1 MDEKTLVIVES
12 PAKSN
17 TISKYLGKDYL
28 IGSSMGHVRDLPP
41 TVLGIDLKDNYKP
54 SYIDLADKKQVIR
67 DLKKL
72 AQKAKK
78 IFLASDPDRE
88 GEAIA
93 FHLKELL
100 QSENTEIYRIMFHE
114 ITPSAVLE
122 AVKHPVPIDINK
134 VNSQQ
139 MRRLLDRLAGYKI
152 SPVLHRKIGGPLS
165 AGRVQ
170 SIALK
175 LIVEREKEIRSFQ
188 PEEYWTIEIETEG
201 SSPPP
206 FRSKLE
212 KHNGKTFKIENQEQ
226 CTEVVGGLSAN
237 EYILDQIKKKS
248 KKKKAPPPLITSSLQ
263 QEAFRRFKFPVKRT
277 MKIAQ
282 ELYEGLSLK
291 DGETTGLITYMR
303 TDSYRISDQAREEA
317 RLFIESRFGREF
329 CPARPNVFKSKGKSQ
344 DAHECIRPTSPFH
357 HPEDIHKELNPA
369 QFKIYQLIWDR
380 FFASQM
386 TDAVIEETQF
396 EIQNGNYLFISKGE
410 IIRFKG
416 FLEILKADTADTL
429 LPPLKAKEILKLL
442 SLDSRQNFTK
452 PPARYTEATLV
463 KVLEEKS
470 IGRPS
475 TYAKIIETLGKRE
488 YVFQEEKKFVPTGLG
503 MQVVDYL
510 EKNFADIMN
519 YGFTAELEKELDL
532 VSEGKLDWVDGI
544 DKFYKNL
551 EKDLAGVKHQ
561 KKVEM
566 TIGKKC
572 PKCGGDLIKKY
583 SRKTKGWFVG
593 CSGYPTCTHTEKVND
608 DGQGSNPEEILEK
621 PCPLCGKPLVKRFSR
636 KTRQYFVGCSGFPNC
651 THIEKSSEDVG
662 TCPLCQKPL
671 IKRFSRKT
679 RRFFIGCSGYP
690 DCTYIVSQKKDG

>member
-93 FHLKELL
+93 FHLKEIL
-100 QSENTEIYRIMFHE
+100 QSENPEIYRIMFHE

-122 AVKHPVPIDINK
+122 AVRHPVPIDINK

-188 PEEYWTIEIETEG
+188 PAEYWTIEIETEG

-206 FRSKLE
+206 FHSKLE
-212 KHNGKTFKIENQEQ
+212 KHNGKTFKIKNQEQ

-248 KKKKAPPPLITSSLQ
+248 RKRKAPPPLITSSLQ

-357 HPEDIHKELNPA
+357 NPEDIRQELNPA
-369 QFKIYQLIWDR
+369 QLKIYQLIWDR

-386 TDAVIEETQF
+386 ADAVVEETQF
-396 EIQNGNYLFISKGE
+396 EIQNGNYLFICKGE
-410 IIRFKG
+410 IIRFMG

-429 LPPLKAKEILKLL
+429 LPPLKPKEVLKLL
-442 SLDSRQNFTK
+442 NLDSRQNFTK

-488 YVFQEEKKFVPTGLG
+488 YVYQEEKKFVPTGLG

-519 YGFTAELEKELDL
+519 YGFTAELEKKLDL

-572 PKCGGDLIKKY
+572 PKCGGDLLKKY

-593 CSGYPTCTHTEKVND
+593 CTGYPACTHTEKVND

-671 IKRFSRKT
+671 LKRFSRKT

-690 DCTYIVSQKKDG
+690 DCTYIASQKKDG

>member
-1 MDEKTLVIVES
+1 MDKKTLIIVES

-41 TVLGIDLKDNYKP
+41 AVLGIDLKNRYKP
-54 SYIDLADKKQVIR
+54 SYVDLADKKQVIR
-67 DLKKL
+67 ELKKL

-78 IFLASDPDRE
+78 ILLASDPDRE

-93 FHLKELL
+93 FHLKEIL
-100 QSENTEIYRIMFHE
+100 QSENSEIYRILFHE
-114 ITPSAVLE
+114 ITPAAVLE
-122 AVKHPVPIDINK
+122 AVKNPMAIDINK

-152 SPVLHRKIGGPLS
+152 SPVLSRKIGGPLS

-175 LIVEREKEIRSFQ
+175 LIVEREKEIGSFQ
-188 PEEYWTIEIETEG
+188 PEEYWTIEIDVEG
-201 SSPPP
+201 SLPPP

-212 KHNGKTFKIENQEQ
+212 KHNGKTLKVKTSEQ
-226 CTEVVGGLSAN
+226 CDEVLAGLTGN
-237 EYILDQIKKKS
+237 EYLLDQIKKKS
-248 KKKKAPPPLITSSLQ
+248 KKRKAPPPLITSSLQ

-291 DGETTGLITYMR
+291 GDETTGLITYMR
-303 TDSYRISDQAREEA
+303 TDSYRISDQIREET
-317 RLFIESRFGREF
+317 RHYIETRFGKEF
-329 CPARPNVFKSKGKSQ
+329 YPAKPNFFKNKGKSQ

-357 HPEDIHKELNPA
+357 SPEDIRQHLNPA
-369 QFKIYQLIWDR
+369 QLKIYQLVWDR

-386 TDAVIEETQF
+386 AEAVVEETQF
-396 EIQNGNYLFISKGE
+396 EIRNGDYLFISKGE
-410 IIRFKG
+410 VIQFKG
-416 FLEILKADTADTL
+416 FLEVLKGDTGDTL
-429 LPPLKAKEILKLL
+429 LPPLKPKEILKLL
-442 SLDSRQNFTK
+442 ELESKQNFTK

-463 KVLEEKS
+463 KVLEDKG

-488 YVFQEEKKFVPTGLG
+488 YVYQEERKFVPTGLG
-503 MQVVDYL
+503 IQVVDYL
-510 EKNFADIMN
+510 EKNFTDIMN

-532 VSEGKLDWVDGI
+532 VSEGSLDWSDGI

-551 EKDLAGVKHQ
+551 EKDLAGVKNQ

-572 PKCGGDLIKKY
+572 PQCGAELIKKY

-593 CSGYPTCTHTEKVND
+593 CSGYPACTYTERIHEA
-608 DGQGSNPEEILEK
+608 GQDSAPEQILET
-621 PCPLCGKPLVKRFSR
+621 PCPKCAKPLVKRYSR
-636 KTRQYFVGCSGFPNC
+636 KTRQYFVGCSGFPGC
-651 THIEKSSEDVG
+651 THIEKSDEALG
-662 TCPLCQKPL
+662 ECPQCQKPL
-671 IKRFSRKT
+671 LKRFSKKT

-690 DCTYIVSQKKDG
+690 DCTYIASQKKSE